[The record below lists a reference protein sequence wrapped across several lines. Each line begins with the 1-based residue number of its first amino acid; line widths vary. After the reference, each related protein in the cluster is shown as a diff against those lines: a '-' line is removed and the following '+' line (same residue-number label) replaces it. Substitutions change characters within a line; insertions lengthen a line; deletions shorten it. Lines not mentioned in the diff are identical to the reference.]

1 MGNNAKVMT
10 RRGRHLATRRRST
23 GVALIIALIALVAL
37 TLASLGLVRSV
48 DTGLEIAGN
57 MAFKEASVAIGD
69 LGTETAIKWL
79 KENFDKLDQD
89 GPDGSG
95 YYASSGF
102 TCDLTATETPSG
114 DDDAAWESGSVQ
126 ANCNQMAA
134 KLVAANAYSQTI
146 VPDGYSVYFLINRMC
161 NKEGKADLD
170 AGVSCNP
177 YPDATGGLEKSTK
190 SGASYANLPLSG
202 GVIPYYRI
210 TAKVIGPRNT
220 VSYTQTLVSLI

>member
-1 MGNNAKVMT
+1 MGDKAMT
-10 RRGRHLATRRRST
+10 NRRYPVGRRHSK

-89 GPDGSG
+89 GADGSG
-95 YYASSGF
+95 YYASTGF
-102 TCDLTATETPSG
+102 SCDLTGGETPAS
-114 DDDAAWESGSVQ
+114 DSDNVAWESGSVE
-126 ANCNQMAA
+126 ANCNQKAA

-146 VPDGYSVYFLINRMC
+146 VPDGYSVYFIVNRMC
-161 NKEGKADLD
+161 NQEGRPDLD

-190 SGASYANLPLSG
+190 SGASYANMPLSG

-210 TAKVIGPRNT
+210 TAKIIGPRNT